1 MPSWLFKMMVILRCV
16 FNCRSKLV
24 SSPPLSAFCSPTA
37 ISSLPSAKRVTRL
50 YHRDPI
56 DAPSTFP
63 IYYNDVYE
71 VDLPKGHRFPMQK
84 YRKVREKVQST
95 IIGSRDKG
103 EEKRKVECDFRVS
116 PLATK
121 EQVTTT
127 HDPNY
132 VTRYLSGDMTESENR
147 NIGFPWRYGLY
158 DMRFLV
164 SVV

>member
-1 MPSWLFKMMVILRCV
+1 MTHTYTHIFH
-16 FNCRSKLV
+16 
-24 SSPPLSAFCSPTA
+24 PTPN
-37 ISSLPSAKRVTRL
+37 I
-50 YHRDPI
+50 
-56 DAPSTFP
+56 
-63 IYYNDVYE
+63 
-71 VDLPKGHRFPMQK
+71 
-84 YRKVREKVQST
+84 
-95 IIGSRDKG
+95 
-103 EEKRKVECDFRVS
+103 DFRVS